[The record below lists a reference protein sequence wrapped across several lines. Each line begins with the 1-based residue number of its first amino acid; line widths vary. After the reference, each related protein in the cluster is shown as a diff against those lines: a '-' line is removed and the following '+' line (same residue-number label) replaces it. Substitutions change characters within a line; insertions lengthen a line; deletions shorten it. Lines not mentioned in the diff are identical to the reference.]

1 MPKLRFNNVRVD
13 IGARQVFRGAE
24 PVHLTRKA
32 FDLLVLL
39 IERRPETVSK
49 EDIHQHLWPD
59 TFVSE
64 ASLQALVS
72 EVRQAVGDSGRKRAI
87 VRTVHAV
94 GYAFNADVALDA
106 DAESVA
112 EQRVVRAWLVGEL
125 SRIPLYAGE
134 TVLGRGDDGVTMV
147 DDTTVSR
154 RHARVVVDADG
165 VTIEDLGSR
174 NGTWLVDQPLTG
186 RAPVRAGDSIRLG
199 SARFTYRPVAG
210 TNSTQPVKPEPPQ

>member
-13 IGARQVFRGAE
+13 IGARQVFRGDE
-24 PVHLTRKA
+24 PAHLTRKA
-32 FDLLVLL
+32 FDLLALL
-39 IERRPETVSK
+39 IERRPDAVSK
-49 EDIHQHLWPD
+49 EDIHRHLWPD

-72 EVRQAVGDSGRKRAI
+72 EVRQALGDSGRKGAI

-94 GYAFNADVALDA
+94 GYAFNVDVALDE
-106 DAESVA
+106 ESA
-112 EQRVVRAWLVGEL
+112 TDPRAVRAWLVGEL

-134 TVLGRGDDGVTMV
+134 NVLGRDDGVTMV

-154 RHARVVVDADG
+154 RHARVVIGADG
-165 VTIEDLGSR
+165 ATIEDLRSR
-174 NGTWLVDQPLTG
+174 NGSWLADQPLSG
-186 RAPVRAGDSIRLG
+186 PAPVREGDAIRLG

-210 TNSTQPVKPEPPQ
+210 TASTRPVNPEPPEQPQ

>member
-1 MPKLRFNNVRVD
+1 MPKLRFSNVRVNV
-13 IGARQVFRGAE
+13 GARQVFRGAE

-39 IERRPETVSK
+39 IERRPEAVSK
-49 EDIHQHLWPD
+49 EDIHRHLWPD

-72 EVRQAVGDSGRKRAI
+72 EVRQAVGDNGRKRSI

-94 GYAFNADVALDA
+94 GYAFNVDVERDA
-106 DAESVA
+106 DSVA
-112 EQRVVRAWLVGEL
+112 EQRAVRAWLVGEL

-134 TVLGRGDDGVTMV
+134 NILGRDDGVTMV

-154 RHARVVVDADG
+154 RHARVVIGADG
-165 VTIEDLGSR
+165 VTIEDMGSR
-174 NGTWLVDQPLTG
+174 NGSWLADQPLTG
-186 RAPVRAGDSIRLG
+186 PAPVREGDAIRLG

-210 TNSTQPVKPEPPQ
+210 TDSTRPVNPETPQ

>member
-13 IGARQVFRGAE
+13 TGARQVFRGPE

-32 FDLLVLL
+32 FDLLALL
-39 IERRPETVSK
+39 IERRPEAVSK
-49 EDIHQHLWPD
+49 EDIHRHLWPE

-72 EVRQAVGDSGRKRAI
+72 EVRQAVGDNGRTRAI
-87 VRTVHAV
+87 VRTVHGV
-94 GYAFNADVALDA
+94 GYAFNVDVEP

-112 EQRVVRAWLVGEL
+112 EQRAVRAWLIGEL

-134 TVLGRGDDGVTMV
+134 NVLGRDDGVTMV
-147 DDTTVSR
+147 DDVTVSR
-154 RHARVVVDADG
+154 RHALIVVDADG

-174 NGTWLVDQPLTG
+174 NGTWLADQQLTG
-186 RAPVRAGDSIRLG
+186 RVPVREGETIRLG

-210 TNSTQPVKPEPPQ
+210 KDSTRPVKPERPQ

>member
-1 MPKLRFNNVRVD
+1 MPKLRFNDVRID

-32 FDLLVLL
+32 FELLVLL
-39 IERRPETVSK
+39 IERRPEAVSK
-49 EDIHQHLWPD
+49 EDIHRHLWPD

-72 EVRQAVGDSGRKRAI
+72 EVRQAVGDNGRTRAI

-94 GYAFNADVALDA
+94 GYAFNVEAAPDE
-106 DAESVA
+106 ESVA
-112 EQRVVRAWLVGEL
+112 QQRVVLGWLVGEL

-134 TVLGRGDDGVTMV
+134 NLLGRDDGLTMV
-147 DDTTVSR
+147 DDATVSR
-154 RHARVVVDADG
+154 RHALVVVDADG

-174 NGTWLVDQPLTG
+174 NGTWIADQQLT
-186 RAPVRAGDSIRLG
+186 VRAAVREGETIRLG
-199 SARFTYRPVAG
+199 SARFTYRRVAG
-210 TNSTQPVKPEPPQ
+210 TNSTLPVNPEQPL

>member
-1 MPKLRFNNVRVD
+1 MPKLRFNNVRID
-13 IGARQVFRGAE
+13 IGARQLFRGAE

-39 IERRPETVSK
+39 IERRPEAVSK
-49 EDIHQHLWPD
+49 EDIHSHLWPE

-72 EVRQAVGDSGRKRAI
+72 EVRQAVGDNGRTRSI

-94 GYAFNADVALDA
+94 GYAFNVDVALE
-106 DAESVA
+106 AESAV

-134 TVLGRGDDGVTMV
+134 NVLGRGDDGVTMV

-154 RHARVVVDADG
+154 RHVRIVVDAGG

-174 NGTWLVDQPLTG
+174 NGTWLADQSLTG
-186 RAPVRAGDSIRLG
+186 RAPVREGDVIRLG
-199 SARFTYRPVAG
+199 SARFIYRPAAG
-210 TNSTQPVKPEPPQ
+210 TDSTRPVKPEPPQ

>member
-1 MPKLRFNNVRVD
+1 MPKLRFNDVRID

-39 IERRPETVSK
+39 IERRPDAVSK
-49 EDIHQHLWPD
+49 EDIHRHLWPD
-59 TFVSE
+59 TFVSD

-72 EVRQAVGDSGRKRAI
+72 EVRQAIGDHGRTRAI

-94 GYAFNADVALDA
+94 GYAFNVDLVPN
-106 DAESVA
+106 AESVT
-112 EQRVVRAWLVGEL
+112 EQRAVRAWLVGEL
-125 SRIPLYAGE
+125 ARIPLYAGE
-134 TVLGRGDDGVTMV
+134 NVLGRDDGVTMV

-154 RHARVVVDADG
+154 RHALVVVDADG

-174 NGTWLVDQPLTG
+174 NGTWLGDQPLTG
-186 RAPVRAGDSIRLG
+186 RAPVRDGETIRLG

-210 TNSTQPVKPEPPQ
+210 KDSTRPLKPELPQ